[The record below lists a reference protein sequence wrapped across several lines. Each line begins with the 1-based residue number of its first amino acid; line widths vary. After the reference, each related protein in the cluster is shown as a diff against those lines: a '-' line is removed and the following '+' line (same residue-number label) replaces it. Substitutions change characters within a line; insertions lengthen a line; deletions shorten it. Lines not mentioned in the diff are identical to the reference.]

1 MVYCVFVAPRAACAR
16 RGWAIA
22 MAQDFSFM
30 THTAPLWL
38 TGGPKVMLAA
48 RTLRKLCSN
57 IVDSPGI
64 LKYRRV
70 RMAKVDSLLP
80 EALLVHCGF
89 SKLTYPDG
97 DYWVMHN
104 VNEALL
110 RSVVKELDL
119 ALSTAQS
126 LCDPSVS
133 ERGATALLTSKE
145 DDGLR
150 DPEPRPTQSEVKAPP
165 GASTAPMAQSEL
177 QRLQLLQTA
186 AKEAPSLECQLRA
199 RSAAHK
205 LSPMTTP
212 SLFST
217 HRAAVGA
224 VCATGLALL
233 AAWVGA
239 TGTAYTGE
247 V

>member
-1 MVYCVFVAPRAACAR
+1 
-16 RGWAIA
+16 
-22 MAQDFSFM
+22 
-30 THTAPLWL
+30 
-38 TGGPKVMLAA
+38 
-48 RTLRKLCSN
+48 
-57 IVDSPGI
+57 
-64 LKYRRV
+64 
-70 RMAKVDSLLP
+70 MAKVDSLLP

-104 VNEALL
+104 VDEALL

-133 ERGATALLTSKE
+133 EREAPALLTSKE
-145 DDGLR
+145 NDGLR
-150 DPEPRPTQSEVKAPP
+150 DPEPTPTQREVKAPP
-165 GASTAPMAQSEL
+165 GASTAPVAQSETLTDL
-177 QRLQLLQTA
+177 QRLQTA
-186 AKEAPSLECQLRA
+186 ATEAPSLECQLRA

-212 SLFST
+212 SLLST

-239 TGTAYTGE
+239 YSGE

>member
-1 MVYCVFVAPRAACAR
+1 
-16 RGWAIA
+16 
-22 MAQDFSFM
+22 M
-30 THTAPLWL
+30 THTASLWRM
-38 TGGPKVMLAA
+38 GGPKVMSAA
-48 RTLRKLCSN
+48 RTLRKLCAN
-57 IVDSPGI
+57 IVESPGM

-70 RMAKVDSLLP
+70 RMTKVASLLP

-89 SKLTYPDG
+89 SRLTYPDG
-97 DYWVMHN
+97 DYWVMHR
-104 VNEALL
+104 VNETLL
-110 RSVVKELDL
+110 RNVVKELDL

-133 ERGATALLTSKE
+133 ESGDRESVLAVALLMSKE
-145 DDGLR
+145 NDGLR
-150 DPEPRPTQSEVKAPP
+150 DPEPGSTRSEGEAPP
-165 GASTAPMAQSEL
+165 GASTAPMTTVAQSASETDL
-177 QRLQLLQTA
+177 QRLHTA

-212 SLFST
+212 SLLAT

-233 AAWVGA
+233 AAWVGV
-239 TGTAYTGE
+239 YSGE
-247 V
+247 PTV

>member
-1 MVYCVFVAPRAACAR
+1 MQVAFAGGAGHASAAA
-16 RGWAIA
+16 GWAAA

-30 THTAPLWL
+30 THTAPLWR
-38 TGGPKVMLAA
+38 TGGPQVMLAA
-48 RTLRKLCSN
+48 RTLRKLCAN
-57 IVDSPGI
+57 VVDSPGI

-104 VNEALL
+104 VDEALL

-133 ERGATALLTSKE
+133 EREAPAHTQLTSKE
-145 DDGLR
+145 NDGLR
-150 DPEPRPTQSEVKAPP
+150 DLEPTPTQSEVKAPS
-165 GASTAPMAQSEL
+165 GASTAPVAQSETLTDL
-177 QRLQLLQTA
+177 QRLQTA
-186 AKEAPSLECQLRA
+186 ATKAPSLECQLRA

-212 SLFST
+212 SLLST

-239 TGTAYTGE
+239 YSGE

>member
-1 MVYCVFVAPRAACAR
+1 
-16 RGWAIA
+16 
-22 MAQDFSFM
+22 
-30 THTAPLWL
+30 
-38 TGGPKVMLAA
+38 MLAA
-48 RTLRKLCSN
+48 RTLRKLCAN

-104 VNEALL
+104 VDEALL

-119 ALSTAQS
+119 ALSTAQN

-145 DDGLR
+145 NDGLR
-150 DPEPRPTQSEVKAPP
+150 DPEPTPTQSEVKAPP
-165 GASTAPMAQSEL
+165 GASTAPVAQSDL
-177 QRLQLLQTA
+177 QRLQTA

-199 RSAAHK
+199 RSAAHR

-212 SLFST
+212 SLLST

-233 AAWVGA
+233 AAWVGVLIVES
-239 TGTAYTGE
+239 E